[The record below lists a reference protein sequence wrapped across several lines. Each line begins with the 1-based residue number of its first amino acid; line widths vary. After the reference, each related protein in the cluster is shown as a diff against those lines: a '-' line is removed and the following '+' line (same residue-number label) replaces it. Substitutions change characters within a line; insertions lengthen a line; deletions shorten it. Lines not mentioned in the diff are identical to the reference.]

1 MKKLILCLI
10 LSCFGFQDM
19 LLFSQ
24 DYKQVEEKLK
34 AKYSYVL
41 YYESDSCFQIRQ
53 NDKNGI
59 CDLSGKEIIPPIY
72 TQVFKVSYIDYGV
85 YYHVANGNRA
95 GISDLTGKIIIY
107 PDKYTHVCRQ
117 DGYFDVIINDKR
129 GVCDLGGKEIV
140 PCQFADIK
148 YDFYEK
154 KFQVKHSK
162 ADTNYIDNAN
172 YTPINLHQTIAQSDA
187 TINIIR
193 NRYKTDKIAYH
204 FHSASNGYYSVK
216 LNDKEG
222 ICDLNGR
229 ELMAPN
235 KYNSV
240 IYDKQSGYYAVKI
253 GDKAG
258 LCNLTGK
265 EIIAPDKYTDIYTY
279 EAKDG
284 YYKVKIDDKV
294 GLCDLKGK
302 EIFSPNKYTEI
313 STYEAKDGYY
323 AVKIGDKAGLCD
335 LTGKEII
342 APNKYTD
349 IYTFDAKKGYCHV
362 KIGAKEGL
370 CDLNGN
376 LISDPNE
383 QIAQVEEGIKLSG
396 NWSYNID
403 YSQQTVSIK
412 GDKIIN
418 KSTGGKSGTIKI
430 SLYLTSSQYTGGSIT
445 GYALTSY
452 KFDQL
457 SVGYQY
463 NDINKLLNYD
473 VNPPSD
479 SYYVTL
485 LLLEYTDNGFVI
497 KDYLNFD
504 GTIAFDSRKT
514 ERVLNAIAAGLN
526 AASNSLNNYNNS
538 NNNNQYT
545 NPNNTNNNRSNG
557 HMETVVCDICHGT
570 GKSATKEYPPT
581 FGQGRDIMKT
591 SCPYCGDIYVH
602 SHKNCFSCKGTG
614 KVQKWVP

>member
-1 MKKLILCLI
+1 
-10 LSCFGFQDM
+10 
-19 LLFSQ
+19 
-24 DYKQVEEKLK
+24 
-34 AKYSYVL
+34 
-41 YYESDSCFQIRQ
+41 
-53 NDKNGI
+53 
-59 CDLSGKEIIPPIY
+59 
-72 TQVFKVSYIDYGV
+72 
-85 YYHVANGNRA
+85 
-95 GISDLTGKIIIY
+95 
-107 PDKYTHVCRQ
+107 
-117 DGYFDVIINDKR
+117 
-129 GVCDLGGKEIV
+129 
-140 PCQFADIK
+140 
-148 YDFYEK
+148 
-154 KFQVKHSK
+154 
-162 ADTNYIDNAN
+162 
-172 YTPINLHQTIAQSDA
+172 
-187 TINIIR
+187 
-193 NRYKTDKIAYH
+193 
-204 FHSASNGYYSVK
+204 
-216 LNDKEG
+216 
-222 ICDLNGR
+222 
-229 ELMAPN
+229 MAPN

-240 IYDKQSGYYAVKI
+240 IYDKQS
-253 GDKAG
+253 
-258 LCNLTGK
+258 
-265 EIIAPDKYTDIYTY
+265 
-279 EAKDG
+279 
-284 YYKVKIDDKV
+284 
-294 GLCDLKGK
+294 
-302 EIFSPNKYTEI
+302 
-313 STYEAKDGYY
+313 GYY

>member
-265 EIIAPDKYTDIYTY
+265 EIIAPDKYTDISTY